1 MKTKILI
8 QLETWG
14 LSMDKVGVHE
24 DLDKVR
30 ALSYKAISKA
40 AKYENDSVLNSEI
53 LLSISLRNAS
63 TCEDLLYDLHSR
75 SVRPFDSKENVV
87 HKKIKKGLVSY
98 E

>member
-1 MKTKILI
+1 
-8 QLETWG
+8 
-14 LSMDKVGVHE
+14 MDKVGAYE

-75 SVRPFDSKENVV
+75 SFRPFDSKENVV
-87 HKKIKKGLVSY
+87 HIKIKKGLVPS

>member
-8 QLETWG
+8 QLETWY
-14 LSMDKVGVHE
+14 LSMNKVGAHE

-53 LLSISLRNAS
+53 LLSISLRDAS
-63 TCEDLLYDLHSR
+63 TCEDLLSFKVR
-75 SVRPFDSKENVV
+75 SPVCSPR
-87 HKKIKKGLVSY
+87 KILIT
-98 E
+98 

>member
-8 QLETWG
+8 QLETWY
-14 LSMDKVGVHE
+14 LSMDKVGAYE

-40 AKYENDSVLNSEI
+40 AKYENDSVFNSEI
-53 LLSISLRNAS
+53 LLSISLRDAS

-75 SVRPFDSKENVV
+75 SVRAFVLQGKC
-87 HKKIKKGLVSY
+87 
-98 E
+98 